1 MALCLVVLQ
10 FRSPPWAVRHKAPNI
25 LEGAYIPFD
34 GPLSFAA
41 YYLNGLQAI
50 ADWRIKYLEDTL
62 TTPIKNMPSAF
73 RASYMLP
80 AQQESASA
88 IHFWTPY
95 ETQVRIQLQ
104 GTRASLSQVTA
115 AAAPQV
121 PLSMKINKRNDLE
134 KILSWREMADNNISR
149 DNRNALQDRSSIDS
163 SRGPY
168 KNVTLS
174 VDVKSSYLLWVSI
187 VETNSKTLLENSLR
201 ILEQFGIGKKRHA
214 GWGDLQKAAVYE
226 LQSSRQNLPSLDWKS
241 LIYTI
246 DGDAYIE
253 TLRLLSTREVSQI
266 IKSGYLP
273 LDMKFTQGAEYPP
286 YWRKETVVE
295 HARLLKR

>member
-1 MALCLVVLQ
+1 MALYLVVLQ
-10 FRSPPWAVRHKAPNI
+10 FRSPPWAARHKAPNM

-41 YYLNGLQAI
+41 YYLSSLQAI
-50 ADWRIKYLEDTL
+50 ADWRIKYLKDTL
-62 TTPIKNMPSAF
+62 TTPIKNMLSEF

-80 AQQESASA
+80 AQQESAFA

-95 ETQVRIQLQ
+95 ETQVSIQLQ
-104 GTRASLSQVTA
+104 GARALLSNVTPAVAPKVSLSI
-115 AAAPQV
+115 
-121 PLSMKINKRNDLE
+121 KINKRNDLE

-149 DNRNALQDRSSIDS
+149 DNHNALQDRSNIDS

-168 KNVTLS
+168 KNVALS
-174 VDVKSSYLLWVSI
+174 VDVKGSYLLWVSV
-187 VETNSKTLLENSLR
+187 VETNNKTLLEDSLR

-214 GWGDLQKAAVYE
+214 GWGDLQKSVVYE

-241 LIYTI
+241 LIYTVN
-246 DGDAYIE
+246 GDTYIE

-273 LDMKFTQGAEYPP
+273 LDMKFTQGAEHPP
-286 YWRKETVVE
+286 YWRKETLVE